1 MFFRTRPVHT
11 VRPPHTHA
19 RTAIWAP
26 HANYRQADAA
36 FSEESGF
43 TGFGPQ
49 NKLESPPVKI
59 SLNPQNLNPTEHLT
73 SCQHHFAA
81 LGIIKFRFI
90 QLYMLNEFYNE

>member
-1 MFFRTRPVHT
+1 M
-11 VRPPHTHA
+11 HA
-19 RTAIWAP
+19 QPYGHPTQTIA
-26 HANYRQADAA
+26 RQTQR